1 MGYGDELREA
11 RLLGFKEKKMV
22 KMRESLLCEDLEA
35 REEKRKRK
43 GLRGRDRDR
52 RRKVKKSAGAAAS
65 IGFAAPFF
73 FVMCFF
79 F

>member
-52 RRKVKKSAGAAAS
+52 RRKVKKSEGGGGWYRVRCS
-65 IGFAAPFF
+65 FF
-73 FVMCFF
+73 F
-79 F
+79 